1 MKSRY
6 ACLDQKRPANREPK
20 WILLKQR
27 KPRMTSYRR
36 QNNWRNDSL
45 TYGAYHKAKGELN

>member
-1 MKSRY
+1 MKPRY
-6 ACLDQKRPANREPK
+6 ACLDQSDRK

-45 TYGAYHKAKGELN
+45 TYGAYQKAKGELN